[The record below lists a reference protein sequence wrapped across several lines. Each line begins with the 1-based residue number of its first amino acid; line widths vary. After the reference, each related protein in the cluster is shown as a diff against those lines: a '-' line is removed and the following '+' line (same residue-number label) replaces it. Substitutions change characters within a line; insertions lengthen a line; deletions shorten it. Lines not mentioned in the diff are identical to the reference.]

1 MVCPRCKDV
10 LDKTPLGVLIRRD
23 DEDRDDEDDTPCIC
37 KMCQRYIWRNN
48 NRVRDGHVSFLFENP
63 NANGV
68 PATENCSMMSICPV
82 YHQAGC
88 ISPPRHTAYQS
99 RAWLCKCCGCRVWA
113 TPRVFEGGL
122 EPEDWWWC
130 RSCQKKQEKKK
141 SHSRKR
147 SACSM
152 TSSGT
157 DKTRDIR
164 PFFGSSAHPTQKTI
178 DLV

>member
-1 MVCPRCKDV
+1 MLCPACKDV
-10 LDKTPLGVLIRRD
+10 LDKTPLGVLTR
-23 DEDRDDEDDTPCIC
+23 DRDDEDGTDPDTPRIC

-48 NRVRDGHVSFLFENP
+48 NQVRDGHCSFVFENP

-68 PATENCSMMSICPV
+68 PSTENCSMMSICPA
-82 YHQAGC
+82 YHQAGS
-88 ISPPRHTAYQS
+88 ISPPRRKAY
-99 RAWLCKCCGCRVWA
+99 RAWLCKCCGGRVWS
-113 TPRVFEGGL
+113 TPRAFEGGV

-130 RSCQKKQEKKK
+130 RSCQKTQEKKK
-141 SHSRKR
+141 SRSRKR

-152 TSSGT
+152 ASSDT

>member
-1 MVCPRCKDV
+1 MCKDV
-10 LDKTPLGVLIRRD
+10 LDKWPLGVLIRRD

-68 PATENCSMMSICPV
+68 PATENCSVMSICPAN
-82 YHQAGC
+82 HQAGC

-113 TPRVFEGGL
+113 TPRAFEGGL
-122 EPEDWWWC
+122 EPEHWWWC

-164 PFFGSSAHPTQKTI
+164 PFFGSAAHPTQKTI